1 VVAPVASGRGG
12 GIPVGLHHVTAI
24 CANLNRTTA
33 FYTEVLGLRLVK
45 RTVNYDDPATEHFY
59 FGDAVGSPGS
69 VLSFF
74 EWSHLAPDQVGLGT
88 AHHVVLTVPD
98 DGAQR
103 RWIARLRRFCVATA
117 GPKDRTYCRSVYFQ
131 DPDGLILE
139 LATRGPGFA
148 VDEAEDR
155 LGVRIIS
162 APDDERARRT
172 SGDTAADDVLNTQID
187 EDIALPGLN
196 HVTLFG
202 RDMDQTAAFYRDAV
216 GLHVVKPTFNYD
228 DVDAKHWYFGD
239 GRGTP
244 GTVVTA
250 FEVPRMRSARIGPGT
265 VHHFAF
271 LLDSATDI
279 NHARAR
285 LQRAGVATT
294 PPLDRK
300 YFRSVARMG
309 RSWSSRRAGPASSSM
324 SPRARSEPG

>member
-1 VVAPVASGRGG
+1 MLRIRPAAPASARPVLHARSRRRGRRSREHPRDPDGACEAVLGAVRGDAGARGRRRARHPTVSAVVAPVASGRGG

-155 LGVRIIS
+155 L
-162 APDDERARRT
+162 
-172 SGDTAADDVLNTQID
+172 
-187 EDIALPGLN
+187 
-196 HVTLFG
+196 
-202 RDMDQTAAFYRDAV
+202 
-216 GLHVVKPTFNYD
+216 
-228 DVDAKHWYFGD
+228 
-239 GRGTP
+239 
-244 GTVVTA
+244 
-250 FEVPRMRSARIGPGT
+250 
-265 VHHFAF
+265 
-271 LLDSATDI
+271 
-279 NHARAR
+279 
-285 LQRAGVATT
+285 
-294 PPLDRK
+294 
-300 YFRSVARMG
+300 
-309 RSWSSRRAGPASSSM
+309 
-324 SPRARSEPG
+324 